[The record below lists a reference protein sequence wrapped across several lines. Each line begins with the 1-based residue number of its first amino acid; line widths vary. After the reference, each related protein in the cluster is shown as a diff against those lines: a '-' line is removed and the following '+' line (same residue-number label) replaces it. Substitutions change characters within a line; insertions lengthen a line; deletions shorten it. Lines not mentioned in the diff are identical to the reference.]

1 LSGVLKEGGMN
12 STEESNLIFDWAAK
26 GPRRVQWPD
35 HVMIDDETLRDGLQS
50 PSVSDPSLE
59 TKVAILHLMESL
71 GIETANVGL
80 PGAGPQQREAV
91 AMLCREIDRERMRIR
106 PNCAAR
112 TMMVDIQPIAEI
124 AQATGVPIEACL
136 FIGSSPIRQYAEEW
150 SLEDI
155 LRHTREA
162 VRFAVREGLEVMY
175 VTEDT
180 VRSSPDHLRI
190 LFAAAI
196 EAGAK
201 RLCLCDTC
209 GAAVPDAVWN
219 LVSWVKS
226 LVKELGADVGID
238 WHGHRDRGLDMG
250 NSLAAIEAGASR
262 VHGTALGIGER
273 VGNTP
278 IEQLLVNLKL
288 LGVRDDNLSR
298 LPEYVDLV
306 SQATG
311 VPVPVNAPIVGR
323 DAFRTATGVHAA
335 AVIKAQK
342 KGNSWLADRVYSGV
356 PATWLARRQEIEI
369 GPMSGNSNVI
379 CYLNTHGLPSTAEVV
394 QAVMQA
400 AKHSSQVL
408 TLEEVGE
415 VVRSTAGAE
424 LEQGPRGK
432 TGARAPK
439 SRHYR
444 VLHSPIWVG
453 SCEGCRQ
460 DTCGQDHGL

>member
-1 LSGVLKEGGMN
+1 MN
-12 STEESNLIFDWAAK
+12 SAEESNLIFDWAAQ
-26 GPRRVQWPD
+26 GPRRVRWPD

-59 TKVAILHLMESL
+59 TKVAILHLMGGL
-71 GIETANVGL
+71 GIETADVGL

-91 AMLCREIDRERMRIR
+91 ATLCREIDRERMRIR

-124 AQATGVPIEACL
+124 TQMTGVPIEACL

-162 VRFAVREGLEVMY
+162 IRFAVREGLEVMY

-180 VRSSPDHLRI
+180 VRSSPEHLRI
-190 LFAAAI
+190 LFTAAI

-209 GAAVPDAVWN
+209 GSVVPDGVWN
-219 LVSWVKS
+219 LVSWVKA
-226 LVKELGADVGID
+226 LVQELGVNVGID

-250 NSLAAIEAGASR
+250 NSLAAIEAGATR

-288 LGVRDDNLSR
+288 LGLRNDDLR
-298 LPEYVDLV
+298 HLPEYVDLV
-306 SQATG
+306 SRSTG
-311 VPVPVNAPIVGR
+311 VPVPVNTPIVGR

-335 AVIKAQK
+335 AVIKAHK
-342 KGNSWLADRVYSGV
+342 KGDNWLADRVYSGV
-356 PATWLARRQEIEI
+356 PASWLSRQQEIEI
-369 GPMSGNSNVI
+369 GPMSGNSNVVY
-379 CYLNTHGLPSTAEVV
+379 YLNAHGLPGSPEVV
-394 QAVMQA
+394 NAVVHA
-400 AKHSSQVL
+400 AKCSPKVL
-408 TLEEVGE
+408 TLEDVGKI
-415 VVRSTAGAE
+415 VRRVTALDSEGV
-424 LEQGPRGK
+424 LRGK
-432 TGARAPK
+432 ARA
-439 SRHYR
+439 
-444 VLHSPIWVG
+444 
-453 SCEGCRQ
+453 
-460 DTCGQDHGL
+460 